1 MKLRDSGETARLWGQ
16 FGLKE
21 NFGIFLNLG
30 HMFPYSNIN
39 IWLKLR
45 TKSTWRGRLVSDRT
59 HSQDSTSLGTFTFGK
74 YTETRHV
81 FHWKWY
87 LCLYMADWLKLRM
100 RISWGIRQRRH
111 ELEFEREIWSNQT
124 LFARG
129 TTEQL
134 SKEWMGLT
142 SDAASKFKLQIRSMC
157 KEKIFLSELLLN
169 FIS

>member
-1 MKLRDSGETARLWGQ
+1 MR
-16 FGLKE
+16 
-21 NFGIFLNLG
+21 
-30 HMFPYSNIN
+30 P
-39 IWLKLR
+39 IWLKGEFWYFFKLGAYVSIFKYQHLVKITHKVYLER
-45 TKSTWRGRLVSDRT
+45 TLGIR
-59 HSQDSTSLGTFTFGK
+59 QDTQSCVWYPTQTPSSASLGTFTFGE

-87 LCLYMADWLKLRM
+87 LCLYMADWHKLRM
-100 RISWGIRQRRH
+100 RLGWGIRQRRH

-129 TTEQL
+129 ATEQL

-157 KEKIFLSELLLN
+157 KEKIVLSELLLN
-169 FIS
+169 FISC